1 MTLDD
6 NEKKLNWT
14 KDANLKSE
22 LARKYSWADSE
33 LLLSQMPVKKT
44 KKTRKQDNESTIA
57 VINKLLSILFD

>member
-14 KDANLKSE
+14 KDSSLKDE

-33 LLLSQMPVKKT
+33 LLLSQMPTKKI
-44 KKTRKQDNESTIA
+44 KKTRKQDNESTIT
-57 VINKLLSILFD
+57 VVNKLLSILFD